1 MFNKREASNF
11 LKFIKNYPLLAVV
24 TLIDFIILS
33 NQAITQ
39 RLNYMLIRDKHTFLR
54 KKPKNVF
61 INELKPKETNH
72 ELDIFLSSYLIH
84 KIENKNHKPVE
95 YNVSNDIESYYAENR
110 FAYCINALFENQL
123 DTSIAIE
130 KGLSWIRKPIPKSD
144 KAWEPYS
151 CSERIANFGILLSK
165 TLFKLDAKQKIIIYH
180 FIDEHLYW
188 IDTHLEYYNDK
199 KTNNHILNN
208 CRALIIGGVM
218 INNKFAVER
227 GLLLF
232 DKMASKLILENGFLR
247 ERSTHYQVIITNWL
261 LDSLHFA
268 NSYKNLTVDST
279 KALLKLNELSGK
291 VISCTKILINF
302 LKTNTTQI
310 GDISPDYPPSL
321 AIDKLKLLY
330 LGEISSNNLENQ
342 YIDNW
347 LFMSIGTNTLISNLV
362 SNNFPLNFPT
372 HGHNDLGSFIWFNDS
387 LPVIVDPGRYSY
399 TTDEIS
405 ITQLSTKYH
414 NTILIDDL
422 PPVADSLKNGG
433 NWFPFKYA
441 NAKIKGSFIN
451 ENEFIIEHNGF
462 NRINKVG
469 IHKRKFQLI
478 ESVLTIED
486 VIEGEGIHNIA
497 LNWNLAPD
505 YTQIPDTEITFKS
518 KSNTLSFHS
527 RQNDNSFY
535 KLSIGNF
542 FLSFEY
548 GQFQESICINTLYK
562 CKLPTNI
569 ITTFKIN

>member
-1 MFNKREASNF
+1 MFNKTEASNF
-11 LKFIKNYPLLAVV
+11 FKFIKNYPLLAVG

-33 NQAITQ
+33 NQAVTQ
-39 RLNYMLIRDKHTFLR
+39 KFNYMLIRDKHKFLK

-61 INELKPKETNH
+61 INELKPKESNY
-72 ELDIFLSSYLIH
+72 EFNIFLPNYLIH
-84 KIENKNHKPVE
+84 KIENGNHKPVE
-95 YNVSNDIESYYAENR
+95 YNNSNDIEAYYAENR

-123 DTSIAIE
+123 DTCITIE
-130 KGLSWIRKPIPKSD
+130 KGLSWIRKAIPKSD

-165 TLFKLDAKQKIIIYH
+165 TLFKLDTEQKKLIYH
-180 FIDEHLYW
+180 FINEHLYW

-232 DKMASKLILENGFLR
+232 DKMANKLLLENGFLR

-261 LDSLHFA
+261 LDSIHFA
-268 NSYKNLTVDST
+268 NSYNNLTVDST
-279 KALLKLNELSGK
+279 KALLLLNELSRK
-291 VISCTKILINF
+291 VISCTKTLINF

-347 LFMSIGTNTLISNLV
+347 LFMSFGTNTLISNLV

-372 HGHNDLGSFIWFNDS
+372 HGHNDLGSFIWFNNS

-405 ITQLSTKYH
+405 ISQLSTKHH

-469 IHKRKFQLI
+469 IHTRKFQLI

-505 YTQIPDTEITFKS
+505 YTQISDTEITFKS
-518 KSNTLSFHS
+518 KSNTLSFQS

-535 KLSIGNF
+535 QLSISNF
-542 FLSFEY
+542 FLSSEY